1 MRSLS
6 YALLIIILAT
16 GSASAFTE
24 RELNNH
30 AQILMRW
37 WPGEYDNHGQV
48 VRQSPS
54 GIRPLVNEPVF
65 RLYTHYVALDL
76 PALGDHVLYVEEHK
90 NDDPADI
97 YRIRLL
103 SLSVDEEDQGVRVK
117 LHAFHDQDSMIGA
130 HADSAR
136 LDAIE
141 VSDTRAYSDSCDVLM
156 RYEGAQ
162 FRGTMARE
170 TCGGEES
177 WFEYEQIVGPD
188 YYWFRDRRISHE
200 TGDVVWE
207 FAPDSNFVF
216 FQMPKVRRFVCT
228 VHYNLD
234 NDMYETEYL
243 TSIEL
248 HDQGDVVDLDW
259 PDGRTLEFQLY
270 TEEFTMPSES
280 ERVFPM
286 FVIREKGI
294 TKPISYAYT
303 VDDADRFG
311 INLGWF
317 YTLCRIKDQGA
328 AMPPA

>member
-1 MRSLS
+1 MRILC
-6 YALLIIILAT
+6 YVLLVVCLAT
-16 GSASAFTE
+16 GSAHAFTQ
-24 RELNNH
+24 RELDNH

-54 GIRPLVNEPVF
+54 GIAPLVNEPVF
-65 RLYTHYVALDL
+65 RLYSHYVALDL
-76 PALGDHVLYVEEHK
+76 PALGDHVIYVEEYK
-90 NDDPADI
+90 NDDPANI

-103 SLSVDEEDQGVRVK
+103 SLSIDEAGQGVRVK
-117 LHAFHDQDSMIGA
+117 LHAFQDQDSMIGA
-130 HADSAR
+130 HADPAR
-136 LDAIE
+136 LAEIE
-141 VSDTRAYSDSCDVLM
+141 VSDTRPYSDSCDVVM

-170 TCGGEES
+170 SCGDKDS

-188 YYWFRDRRISHE
+188 YYWFRDRRINHE

-207 FAPDSNFVF
+207 FAPKSDFVF
-216 FQMPKVRRFVCT
+216 FQMLKVRRFVCT

-234 NDMYETEYL
+234 SDMYETEYL
-243 TSIEL
+243 TSIEV
-248 HDQGDVVDLDW
+248 HDQGDVVDIAW
-259 PDGRTLEFQLY
+259 PDGRMLEFQLY

-280 ERVFPM
+280 GRVFPM
-286 FVIREKGI
+286 FVIREKGNP
-294 TKPISYAYT
+294 KPISYAYT

-317 YTLCRIKDQGA
+317 YTLCRTKSQGA
-328 AMPPA
+328 AMPPS